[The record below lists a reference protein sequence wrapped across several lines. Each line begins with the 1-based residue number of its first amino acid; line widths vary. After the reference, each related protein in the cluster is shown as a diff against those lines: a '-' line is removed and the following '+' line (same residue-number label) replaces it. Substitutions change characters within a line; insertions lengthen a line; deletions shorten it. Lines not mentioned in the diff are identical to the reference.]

1 MTTILTTGQV
11 TALIAQARTAATYP
25 STDAVGELLPDWYI
39 ASNGEAVYAGDEIS
53 TRGIGLYGQT
63 PANLVLVGLLKPAA
77 LNLIMDP
84 AMTFAVLNS
93 PAAWTG
99 SYSINSLADYLDSPI
114 LQGQVQVAL
123 YDGAYQG
130 LIDYEVIT
138 GNEAARYIAAFLQP
152 AVRYGVDAVVDY
164 IQGTADSTLSSAI
177 EIAGRQGIYAID
189 FVDTYGAELMLAP
202 AAAISNN
209 TVIRTQI
216 DEAVAYTIDNP
227 KIPTLEYANVA
238 AIEADIAASV
248 KAAELIAT
256 VGNVIIPIPPSNND
270 DGTFRFSRG
279 SRQG

>member
-25 STDAVGELLPDWYI
+25 STDVVGELLPDWYI
-39 ASNGEAVYAGDEIS
+39 ASNGEAVYAGAEIA

-77 LNLIMDP
+77 LNLIMEP

-99 SYSINSLADYLDSPI
+99 SYSVNSLADYLDSPI
-114 LQGQVQVAL
+114 LQGQVQLAL

-130 LIDYEVIT
+130 LLDYEVIV
-138 GNEAARYIAAFLQP
+138 GNEPARYIAAFLQP

-164 IQGTADSTLSSAI
+164 LQGTVDSSLYSAI

-202 AAAISNN
+202 AAPVSDN
-209 TVIRTQI
+209 TVIRDQI
-216 DEAVAYTIDNP
+216 DQAVADIIDNP
-227 KIPTLEYANVA
+227 KIPTLEYANIA
-238 AIEADIAASV
+238 AIEADIAASA

-256 VGNVIIPIPPSNND
+256 VGNIVIPIPPSNPD

>member
-152 AVRYGVDAVVDY
+152 AVRYGVDAVVEY

-202 AAAISNN
+202 AAPSSDN

>member
-11 TALIAQARTAATYP
+11 TALIAQARSAAAYP
-25 STDAVGELLPDWYI
+25 STDVVGELLPDWYI
-39 ASNGEAVYAGDEIS
+39 ASNGEAVYAGNEIA

-84 AMTFAVLNS
+84 DMTFAVLNS
-93 PAAWTG
+93 PGAWTG

-138 GNEAARYIAAFLQP
+138 GNEVARYIAAFLQP

-164 IQGTADSTLSSAI
+164 IQGTADSTLYSAI

-202 AAAISNN
+202 AAPSSDN

-238 AIEADIAASV
+238 AIEADIVASA
-248 KAAELIAT
+248 KAAELISN
-256 VGNVIIPIPPSNND
+256 VGNIKIPIPPSNDD